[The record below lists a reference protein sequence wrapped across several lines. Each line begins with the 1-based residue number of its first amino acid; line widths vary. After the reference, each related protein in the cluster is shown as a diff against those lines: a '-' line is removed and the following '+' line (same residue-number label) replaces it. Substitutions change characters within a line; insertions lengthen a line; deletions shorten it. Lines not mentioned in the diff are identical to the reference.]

1 MIKIDMDMEHN
12 TVRELS
18 CNGDMMTILA
28 ELSFAIGQ
36 IYMDLRTLNPRAGDA
51 FRRMVIR
58 CMGDPGN
65 PMWIIHGIG
74 QDTHLC
80 QSVSIDE
87 NLIRR
92 AMGGENDA

>member
-1 MIKIDMDMEHN
+1 
-12 TVRELS
+12 
-18 CNGDMMTILA
+18 MTILA

-36 IYMDLRTLNPRAGDA
+36 IYMDLRALNPRAGDA

-74 QDTHLC
+74 QDTHLF
-80 QSVSIDE
+80 QSVRIDE
-87 NLIRR
+87 DLIRR

>member
-1 MIKIDMDMEHN
+1 MIKIDMDLEHN
-12 TVRELS
+12 TVREIS

-36 IYMDLRTLNPRAGDA
+36 IYMDLRALNPRAGDA
-51 FRRMVIR
+51 FRRMAIR

-74 QDTHLC
+74 QDTHLF
-80 QSVSIDE
+80 QSVRIDE
-87 NLIRR
+87 DLIRR

>member
-12 TVRELS
+12 TVREIS

-51 FRRMVIR
+51 FRRMVIL

-80 QSVSIDE
+80 QSVRIDE
-87 NLIRR
+87 DLIRR

>member
-1 MIKIDMDMEHN
+1 MIKIDMDLEHN
-12 TVRELS
+12 TVREIS

-58 CMGDPGN
+58 GMGDPGN
-65 PMWIIHGIG
+65 PMWIIHGID

-80 QSVSIDE
+80 QSARIDE
-87 NLIRR
+87 DLIRR